1 VRNYE
6 TWKATPA
13 SVSVE
18 FEFEFSHEAALS
30 FAVLEYGQRHKLWSE
45 NDLTEHQRKTVDRLL
60 DSRGNSLELV
70 LDAFK
75 AKEKMWQAFVSRLA
89 MALFGGAALIAPMLI
104 MALHQSKL
112 TSLLTTSLF
121 VIAVA
126 VMLAWWMEDA
136 TNKDIVGATAAYAA
150 VLVVFVGTG
159 TTTTG

>member
-1 VRNYE
+1 VQNYE
-6 TWKATPA
+6 TWKAIPA
-13 SVSVE
+13 NIEDLYDTSN
-18 FEFEFSHEAALS
+18 EAAVK
-30 FAVLEYGQRHKLWSE
+30 FAVLEYGERYKLWSE
-45 NDLTEHQRKTVDRLL
+45 NDLTEHQRKMFDDLL
-60 DSRGNSLELV
+60 ASRGNY
-70 LDAFK
+70 LDRYLDSFK
-75 AKEKMWQAFVSRLA
+75 ARKTKQRQFSSRLS

-121 VIAVA
+121 VVAVA
-126 VMLAWWMEDA
+126 VTLAWWMEDA